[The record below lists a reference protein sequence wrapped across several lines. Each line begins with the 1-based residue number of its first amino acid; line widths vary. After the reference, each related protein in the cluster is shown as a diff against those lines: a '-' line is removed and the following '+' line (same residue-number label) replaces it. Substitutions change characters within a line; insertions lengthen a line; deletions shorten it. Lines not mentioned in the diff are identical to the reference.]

1 MFKSWSFKNEYKNLN
16 KKVLFRID
24 KVLKSDSLFFGKE
37 LTKFEKTF
45 LKKNKSKYGIG
56 VKSGTEALVI
66 ALKTLDIGF
75 NDEVITVSNT
85 AIPTISAIR
94 LVGAKPIFV
103 DVNEG
108 YLIDCKKIESKI
120 SNKTKAILVV
130 HLYGQA
136 CAMKKILYLSKKYNL
151 KLIEDCAQAQGA
163 KYKNKYVGNFGDIGC
178 FSFYPTKILG
188 AYGDGGFIT
197 SKNKSLF
204 EKARRIRFYGIEE
217 LSKKNKYNKKYYANE
232 DGLNSRL
239 DEIQSCILN
248 IKISFLNYYIK
259 KRKKIADFYYKEL
272 KNTSLILPKLFGN
285 NDHVFHLFV
294 VRHKKRDLI
303 LKKLKSRRINLNIN
317 YQFPI
322 HKMKAYKSILTN
334 KDNYL
339 INTEKFSKEIFSL
352 PIYPGI
358 EKKDLLKLTLNLK
371 KILKNTE
378 KK

>member
-1 MFKSWSFKNEYKNLN
+1 MFKSWSFKNEYKNIN
-16 KKVLFRID
+16 KKVLFKID

-37 LTKFEKTF
+37 LAEFEKTF

-56 VKSGTEALVI
+56 VKSGTEALII
-66 ALKTLDIGF
+66 ALKTLNIGI

-85 AIPTISAIR
+85 AIPTVSSIR

-108 YLIDCKKIESKI
+108 YLIDFNKIENKI
-120 SNKTKAILVV
+120 NNKTKAILAV

-136 CAMKKILYLSKKYNL
+136 CEMKKILYLTKKYNL

-197 SKNKSLF
+197 AKNRFLF
-204 EKARRIRFYGIEE
+204 KKARRIRFYGIEE
-217 LSKKNKYNKKYYANE
+217 LSRKNKYNKKYYANE

-259 KRKKIADFYYKEL
+259 KRKKIADLYYKEL
-272 KNTSLILPKLFGN
+272 KNTSLILPKLFDN
-285 NDHVFHLFV
+285 NNHVFHLFV

-303 LKKLKSRRINLNIN
+303 LKKLKSRGINLNIN

-322 HKMKAYKSILTN
+322 HKMKAYKKILKN
-334 KDNYL
+334 KNNKL

-352 PIYPGI
+352 PIYPSI
-358 EKKDLLKLTLNLK
+358 KQNDLIKLIFNLK
-371 KILKNTE
+371 KILKNI
-378 KK
+378 